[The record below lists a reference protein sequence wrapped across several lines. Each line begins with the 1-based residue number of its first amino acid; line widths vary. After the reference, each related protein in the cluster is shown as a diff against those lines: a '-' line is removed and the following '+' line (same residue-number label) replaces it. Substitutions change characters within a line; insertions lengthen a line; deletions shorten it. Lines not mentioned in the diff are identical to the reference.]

1 MMICPKCGR
10 KSTEVRFIEAFCVDC
25 YPYNLKLPESIEIE
39 ICKRCGK
46 MRLKGEWI
54 PYKDKFARIWPVRKL
69 SNFRYNKNKI
79 EEYAVSKC
87 RGDFADAKYDIE
99 SGKITFIIKKGET
112 EVEVERQLPFKKII
126 TICPECSRIAG
137 GYYEAIIQLRGDP
150 KKIAKY
156 SKTIIR
162 VLKTKTFITKT
173 EEKHGGIDI
182 FVGSTKAVLE
192 VCGMLGL
199 HAIITKKL
207 MGRREG
213 KRYYRTTFSI
223 RFESSDG

>member
-1 MMICPKCGR
+1 MFKNLLRIVKHDDFMMICPKCGR
-10 KSTEVRFIEAFCVDC
+10 KNTEVKFIEAFCVDC
-25 YPYNLKLPESIEIE
+25 YPYNIKLPEKIEIE

-54 PYKDKFARIWPVRKL
+54 PYD
-69 SNFRYNKNKI
+69 KNKI
-79 EEYAVSKC
+79 EEYTISKC
-87 RGDFADAKYDIE
+87 RGDFTDAKYDIE
-99 SGKITFIIKKGET
+99 SGKITFVVKKGET
-112 EVEVERQLPFKKII
+112 EVFVERWLPFKKII

-150 KKIAKY
+150 RKIAKY
-156 SKTIIR
+156 SKTILR

-173 EEKHGGIDI
+173 EEKHSGIDI

-223 RFESSDG
+223 RF